1 MGGFQV
7 VPKPSRWENDM
18 TTITPAAETSTRR
31 GSNHL
36 PSARRG
42 DLGRLR
48 ALNAAAVASV
58 ALLSASIAEAG
69 VSAAITWQTAQ
80 TITGDSDVQTA
91 GTLAYAYTFG
101 SSAVSATTVN
111 GVNFAAFGI
120 SPTQS
125 PVTVGNLTLSESP
138 GYLRPATGLGA
149 SGAPYTSLSAGYQ
162 SLLGEGASS
171 SLPTTITVTLAGL
184 TAGRQYS
191 LQWWSS
197 NSSGN
202 TPFGADLS
210 STTAYDAFSNQVT
223 LSSTAGGIGQ
233 YVVGTFT
240 ATGSIEFF
248 NLESPSGF
256 TAPLMNA
263 LQLRDI
269 TPTGVPGGAGLAGL
283 LALGGV
289 GRHRRRRR

>member
-1 MGGFQV
+1 
-7 VPKPSRWENDM
+7 M
-18 TTITPAAETSTRR
+18 TTPAADTTTRR

-111 GVNFAAFGI
+111 GVNFAAFGLNHVGY
-120 SPTQS
+120 PQS
-125 PVTVGNLTLSESP
+125 VTVGNVTLAESP
-138 GYLRPATGLGA
+138 GWLDPATGLGA
-149 SGAPYTSLSAGYQ
+149 AGAPYTSLSAGYQ
-162 SLLGEGASS
+162 SLLGEGASAS
-171 SLPTTITVTLAGL
+171 DPFTITVTLDGL

-197 NSSGN
+197 NSSG
-202 TPFGADLS
+202 TTAIYGADLS
-210 STTAYDAFSNQVT
+210 STTASDPFSSQVT

-240 ATGSIEFF
+240 AVASYQIFT
-248 NLESPSGF
+248 LESPSGF

-283 LALGGV
+283 LALGTAG
-289 GRHRRRRR
+289 RRRRR

>member
-1 MGGFQV
+1 
-7 VPKPSRWENDM
+7 M
-18 TTITPAAETSTRR
+18 TTTTPAADTTTRR
-31 GSNHL
+31 GSNHRA
-36 PSARRG
+36 SGRRR
-42 DLGRLR
+42 DLNRLR
-48 ALNAAAVASV
+48 AFNAAAL
-58 ALLSASIAEAG
+58 ALATLGSASIAEAG

-91 GTLAYAYTFG
+91 GTLVYAYTFG
-101 SSAVSATTVN
+101 SLSVSATTVN
-111 GVNFAAFGI
+111 GVNFAAFGLNNVGY
-120 SPTQS
+120 PQS
-125 PVTVGNLTLSESP
+125 VTVGNVTLAESP
-138 GYLRPATGLGA
+138 GWLDPATGLGA
-149 SGAPYTSLSAGYQ
+149 AGGPYTSLSAGYQ
-162 SLLGEGASS
+162 SLLGEGASAS
-171 SLPTTITVTLAGL
+171 DPFTITVTLDGL

-197 NSSGN
+197 NSSG
-202 TPFGADLS
+202 TTASYGAALS

-248 NLESPSGF
+248 NLESPSGSGL

-283 LALGGV
+283 LALGTAG
-289 GRHRRRRR
+289 RRRRR

>member
-1 MGGFQV
+1 
-7 VPKPSRWENDM
+7 M
-18 TTITPAAETSTRR
+18 TTTTPAADTTTRR

-138 GYLRPATGLGA
+138 GYLNPATGLGA
-149 SGAPYTSLSAGYQ
+149 SGTPYTSLSAGYQ
-162 SLLGEGASS
+162 SLLGEGASAS
-171 SLPTTITVTLAGL
+171 DPFTITVTLDGL

-197 NSSGN
+197 NSSG
-202 TPFGADLS
+202 TTASYGADLS

>member
-1 MGGFQV
+1 
-7 VPKPSRWENDM
+7 M
-18 TTITPAAETSTRR
+18 TTTTPAADTTTRR
-31 GSNHL
+31 GSNHRA
-36 PSARRG
+36 SGRRQ
-42 DLGRLR
+42 DLNRLR
-48 ALNAAAVASV
+48 AFNAAAL
-58 ALLSASIAEAG
+58 ALATLGSASIAEAG

-101 SSAVSATTVN
+101 SSTVSATTVN

-120 SPTQS
+120 SPTNS
-125 PVTVGNLTLSESP
+125 PVTVGNLTLHESP
-138 GYLRPATGLGA
+138 DYLNPATGLGA

-162 SLLGEGASS
+162 SLLGEGASA
-171 SLPTTITVTLAGL
+171 SLPVTITVTLAGL

-202 TPFGADLS
+202 THFGADLS
-210 STTAYDAFSNQVT
+210 STTAYDGFSNQVT

-248 NLESPSGF
+248 NLESPSGSGL

-283 LALGGV
+283 LALGTAG
-289 GRHRRRRR
+289 RRRRR